1 MNISKAYLLFPLL
14 CAVACSNSEM
24 QTVSDDSS
32 LQGSESTQAE
42 PQDST
47 TNPLT
52 EIDGMLRLTGGKV
65 TLGSS
70 DKEFKANERP
80 AMQVVLNYDFYMDIH
95 EVTCGDYDKIAKEA
109 NLKSFPCKVDSL
121 PVADVTYYD
130 AILFANAKSRL
141 SERDSVYTYN
151 KATFDSEGHCISLE
165 GLAFHPETEGFRL
178 PTEAEWVYAATRA
191 WDTEKSWNN
200 GNSGYSTREV
210 CGAGAD
216 SAGFCDMAGNVM
228 EWVNDWL
235 GLFRDTTVTNYL
247 GAPDGGDKGERIVK
261 GGYYASSL
269 NELNPY
275 SRGDVYTVTSATR
288 AEYVGFRLALGTIPN
303 ALWMG
308 NDGKSQTSIVSP
320 LAGGETIKGL
330 TGTYNV
336 KLAFRN
342 DVSGNIAYID
352 YQNGT
357 PIVNEISDS
366 LDAYHPDISPDGNYV
381 AFCSGLEGISGKSK
395 LYVRKLDKGD
405 SNVVQLGV
413 ESAAIPRWRVLES
426 GDTAIVYVSD
436 AGSNKDGSTFTSAST
451 WQVTFKGEKFGT
463 PQKLFDGAYHGG
475 ISEDNTLAVTGA
487 RLLRARIAESG
498 STLTQGAKNE
508 IWYDNAQACNASLVQ
523 DGSKRTA
530 FLDFAGKPG
539 TKFAGEAYDTHER
552 IFIADSTGKLI
563 QSIKAP
569 SGYTFDHTE
578 WATDGFNSNIV
589 ATLTNANGAHTKIV
603 FVNPKDS
610 STTELVEGDELWHP
624 ALWIKKIETVP
635 DTVPDTGFRLD
646 PDSAGLYYVSG
657 GNWRQINY
665 RYKIELLWKYR
676 DSINVVFLG
685 SSRALYS
692 LNPDF
697 MEKPYFAVNLA
708 NSGNTLPGAFFLFK
722 NYVLPHLKNLK
733 YVVVGTDLDRL
744 LYLDSF
750 FDTEAFTIPGY
761 AYDRSHNYWVD
772 NFPKE
777 LETLTENGPVGSATL
792 KETLLTHNGFYPES
806 CNGWRKANPQLKQ
819 DSNWHKNN
827 PAPFDQNLETLK
839 EFPRLAQERGIR
851 VIGIEIPFNPA
862 YQQTGAYG
870 NNGILR
876 SEAPAL
882 IQQIQD
888 ISETYPNFVF
898 MNENNFGNHDYT
910 SEMALD
916 DGHLCPVGA
925 EQLTKRVLA
934 LLKKLDA
941 ESEP

>member
-1 MNISKAYLLFPLL
+1 MRIRKTYFLFPILL
-14 CAVACSNSEM
+14 AVACSNSEM
-24 QTVSDDSS
+24 QEESGDSARQDGDSANMHCENGMIRVS
-32 LQGSESTQAE
+32 
-42 PQDST
+42 
-47 TNPLT
+47 
-52 EIDGMLRLTGGKV
+52 GGKV
-65 TLGSS
+65 TIGSD
-70 DKEFKANERP
+70 DKSFKTNERP
-80 AMQVVLNYDFYMDIH
+80 AMQVVLDYDFFMDIH
-95 EVTCGDYDKIAKEA
+95 EVTCGEYDNVAKETS
-109 NLKSFPCKVDSL
+109 LKRFPCDSDSL
-121 PVADVTYYD
+121 PITDVSYLD
-130 AILFANAKSRL
+130 AILFANAKSLR
-141 SERDSVYTYN
+141 EKRDTVYTYSS
-151 KATFDSEGHCISLE
+151 ATFDTEGHCIDLE
-165 GLAFHPETEGFRL
+165 GLAFHPETEGYRL
-178 PTEAEWVYAATRA
+178 PTEAEWIFAATKD
-191 WDTEKSWNN
+191 WDTDKSWNN
-200 GNSGYSTREV
+200 GNSDYSVHDV
-210 CGAGAD
+210 CSIGAN

-269 NELNPY
+269 NELHPY

-308 NDGKSQTSIVSP
+308 NDGKSQTSIISP

-381 AFCSGLEGISGKSK
+381 AFCTGLEGISGKSK

-413 ESAAIPRWRVLES
+413 ESAAIPRWRVLEN
-426 GDTAIVYVSD
+426 GDTAIVYVTN
-436 AGSNKDGSTFTSAST
+436 AGNNKDETAFLSAST
-451 WQVTFKGEKFGT
+451 WQVTFKSGKFGT

-578 WATDGFNSNIV
+578 WATDGVNSNIV

-761 AYDRSHNYWVD
+761 AYDRSHNYWAD
-772 NFPKE
+772 GFPKE

-888 ISETYPNFVF
+888 ISEIYPNFVF